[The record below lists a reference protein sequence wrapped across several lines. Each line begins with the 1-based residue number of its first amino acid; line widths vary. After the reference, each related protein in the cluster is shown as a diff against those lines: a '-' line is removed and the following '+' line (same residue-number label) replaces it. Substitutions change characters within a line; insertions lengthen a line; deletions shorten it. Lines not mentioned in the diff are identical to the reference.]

1 MIKAGP
7 FMSTPKQS
15 RHPCRPSQGLDQA
28 PRRTTAWAFDLLVS
42 LPQQSSQVIFL
53 PQSKS
58 HTVRLKSNESVAR
71 YIVGA
76 VRGAKFYRALGLP
89 QALFWDSELRSPTSG
104 KANGLLTE
112 FRKTQVPSRQFDL
125 LPPFFH
131 ISFHFAFCSTG
142 GLESWSSRPGDVPLC
157 PELSAPSFSED
168 RHKSSAFFGGAPI
181 SFLPA
186 ISHRNKGEV
195 YTQTLSDT
203 PGPFSNPAGPHTDRC
218 SRSEHGILFADLPA
232 LDMCHS
238 GSIA

>member
-1 MIKAGP
+1 MCCVSR
-7 FMSTPKQS
+7 STPRRRKSHDQS
-15 RHPCRPSQGLDQA
+15 WSIHVHSKTVETSLSSKPRLGPSPSTHNCLGFRSVGEPPPARALK
-28 PRRTTAWAFDLLVS
+28 S
-42 LPQQSSQVIFL
+42 IFL

-168 RHKSSAFFGGAPI
+168 RHKSSALFWRSPHFFP
-181 SFLPA
+181 S
-186 ISHRNKGEV
+186 RNI
-195 YTQTLSDT
+195 
-203 PGPFSNPAGPHTDRC
+203 P
-218 SRSEHGILFADLPA
+218 
-232 LDMCHS
+232 
-238 GSIA
+238 